1 MAEQQILLSTKAAD
15 IQQGQPDYNHGSHW
29 DIAVRWHATI
39 ANYHYRSLIEFDL
52 AQLIP
57 QQASQIVQARLR
69 VSFDGALNHHSDAA
83 LSICCHRLTAPWLE
97 SEVTWNSR
105 QAGTPWSSPG
115 GDFGSPAVVTI
126 SSPDNPSDWSTDYY
140 DITQLLKDWLDATY
154 PNYGLLLKLET
165 ESGLQW
171 VQYQS
176 DDSTEAEQ
184 YRPALVVDYEE
195 AAPAADDISPI
206 ATLIRRRR
214 R

>member
-1 MAEQQILLSTKAAD
+1 MANQQILLSTKAAD
-15 IQQGQPDYNHGSHW
+15 LQQGQPNYNHGSHW

-39 ANYHYRSLIEFDL
+39 ANYHYRTLIEFDL
-52 AQLIP
+52 AQIIP

-69 VSFDGALNHHSDAA
+69 VSFAGALNHHSDAV
-83 LSICCHRLTAPWLE
+83 LSICCHRVTAAWVEP
-97 SEVTWNSR
+97 EVTWNSR
-105 QAGTPWSSPG
+105 QAGTPWSNPGADFAASPI
-115 GDFGSPAVVTI
+115 DTI
-126 SSPDNPSDWSTDYY
+126 PSPDNPSGWGTDWY

-176 DDSTEAEQ
+176 DDSAEPEQ
-184 YRPALVVDYEE
+184 YKPALVVDYED

>member
-1 MAEQQILLSTKAAD
+1 MADQQVLLSAKAAD
-15 IQQGQPDYNHGSHW
+15 LQQGQPNYNHDSHW

-39 ANYHYRSLIEFDL
+39 ANYHYRALIEFDL
-52 AQLIP
+52 AQLVP
-57 QQASQIVQARLR
+57 QQASQITQARLR
-69 VSFDGALNHHSDAA
+69 VSFAGALNYHSDAV
-83 LSICCHRLTAPWLE
+83 LSICCHRVTAAWLE

-115 GDFGSPAVVTI
+115 ADFGASPIDTI
-126 SSPDNPSDWSTDYY
+126 SSPDNPSGWGTDWY
-140 DITQLLKDWLDATY
+140 DITQLLKDWFDGTH

-176 DDSTEAEQ
+176 DDSTEPEQ
-184 YRPALVVDYEE
+184 YRPALVVDYEQ